1 MRQRVDGQKIWSTVP
16 VYNRFIKEEIIYRYR
31 PYLSKKSKFSSYE
44 LHQQMKIGQPKMVF
58 HLYSIFK
65 IDHFPLH
72 LQLGGSKVTKRTTH
86 CVNVS
91 AVRKTKTLNTQIF
104 KFLSY
109 ELHRYEVE
117 VTIRRHI

>member
-1 MRQRVDGQKIWSTVP
+1 MTQNI
-16 VYNRFIKEEIIYRYR
+16 N
-31 PYLSKKSKFSSYE
+31 SSILTLTASPTHWLGYE
-44 LHQQMKIGQPKMVF
+44 NMI
-58 HLYSIFK
+58 
-65 IDHFPLH
+65 
-72 LQLGGSKVTKRTTH
+72 LQWYP
-86 CVNVS
+86 ND